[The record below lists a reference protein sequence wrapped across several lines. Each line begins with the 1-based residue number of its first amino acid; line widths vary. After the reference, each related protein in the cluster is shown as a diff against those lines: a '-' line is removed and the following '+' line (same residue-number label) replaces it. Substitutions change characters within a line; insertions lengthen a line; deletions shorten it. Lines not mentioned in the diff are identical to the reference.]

1 MNTDRIRRATGLRQT
16 AAAAALAFAALHA
29 SAADKPQPAP
39 KAAPQQAVPAPAAPF
54 AKVGDTVITHQ
65 EYDAAFAQ
73 AARGKFYHG
82 KPPEGE
88 VARLQREVGQQLV
101 DDILLAREAKRRKIQ
116 PDAAA
121 VQKTIASYDERY
133 KDSAQ
138 WKTSREQLLP
148 GLKAK
153 LERDNVSEQLTKQV
167 KAVADPTPAQ
177 LEQYYQAHKD
187 KFTSPEQVHLQI
199 ILLKVDPSS
208 PQAKWDGAMEEG
220 KAIAARLKK
229 GTDFAE
235 LAKLHSGDPSAEK
248 GGDMG
253 YVHQGM
259 LPDPAQKAIDKLKP
273 GELSEPVAL
282 MEGIALFKLQGRK
295 PPVLNPLETV
305 RERCK
310 DLYLRDK
317 GEEQWNALVARLRK
331 DNPVK
336 FDESRFLPLAKA
348 GEGTAAR

>member
-1 MNTDRIRRATGLRQT
+1 MTQDPIRREPRVIGLRAIACAAGLALAAMQ
-16 AAAAALAFAALHA
+16 AAAAAE
-29 SAADKPQPAP
+29 PANAQAH
-39 KAAPQQAVPAPAAPF
+39 AAPANSAPF

-82 KPPEGE
+82 KPPEAE
-88 VARLQREVGQQLV
+88 VAKLQREVGQQLV
-101 DDILLAREAKRRKIQ
+101 DEILLTREAKRRKIQ

-138 WKTSREQLLP
+138 WKATRAQTLP
-148 GLKAK
+148 ALKAK
-153 LERDNVSEQLTKQV
+153 LERDSVQEQLVKQV
-167 KAVADPTPAQ
+167 KTVAEATPAQ
-177 LEQYYQAHKD
+177 LEQYYQSHKD
-187 KFTSPEQVHLQI
+187 KFTSPEQVHLQM

-229 GTDFAE
+229 GADFAE
-235 LAKLHSGDPSAEK
+235 LAKLHSGDPSADK

-253 YVHQGM
+253 YVHAGM
-259 LPDPAQKAIDKLKP
+259 LPDPAQKAVDKLKP
-273 GELSEPVAL
+273 GETSEPVAL
-282 MEGIALFKLQGRK
+282 LEGVAILKLQGRK
-295 PPVLNPLETV
+295 PPVLNPLDTV

-310 DLYLRDK
+310 DLYARDK
-317 GEEQWNALVARLRK
+317 GEQQWNALLAKLRK
-331 DNPVK
+331 DTPVK

-348 GEGTAAR
+348 GESTPVR